1 MAAGNSMTLWK
12 IGTGRIRKPR
22 SLDMTQEE
30 KELQDPGTWDFG
42 RAVVSPG
49 TQKARAVVSVAF
61 ARDDFEQVAR
71 AARQGDMKTSEF
83 IGGAALAKAKAI
95 TQVTSLGWSG
105 ISMVGLITDGPFVSG
120 TSTEAKPTVIQSIAV
135 NSF

>member
-1 MAAGNSMTLWK
+1 
-12 IGTGRIRKPR
+12 
-22 SLDMTQEE
+22 MTQEE
-30 KELQDPGTWDFG
+30 KELQDPGTWDFSQ
-42 RAVVSPG
+42 AVVSPG

-61 ARDDFEQVAR
+61 ARDDFTQLVN
-71 AARQGDMKTSEF
+71 AARQTDMKTSEF
-83 IGGAALAKAKAI
+83 IRSAALASAKAI

-105 ISMVGLITDGPFVSG
+105 ISNGFITDGLFVSG